1 MQLRKR
7 LKIIKTVV
15 TRTNMAKPLIQI
27 TEKAAERVK
36 FLLAKRSEPTL
47 GIRVGVKSGGC
58 SGLSYTFE
66 YAEEKNP
73 LDEVITDKDV
83 TIIVDAKAVMYLIGT
98 TLDYMD
104 EKVKSGFVFINPN
117 EKARCG
123 CGESFTV

>member
-1 MQLRKR
+1 
-7 LKIIKTVV
+7 
-15 TRTNMAKPLIQI
+15 MAKPLIQI

-73 LDEVITDKDV
+73 LDEIITEKDV

>member
-1 MQLRKR
+1 
-7 LKIIKTVV
+7 
-15 TRTNMAKPLIQI
+15 MAKPLIQI

-36 FLLAKRSEPTL
+36 QLLAKRESPSI

-66 YAEEKNP
+66 YADEKSP
-73 LDEVITDKDV
+73 LDEAITDKDV
-83 TIIVDAKAVMYLIGT
+83 TILVDAKAVMYIIGT